1 MRRDA
6 YPLSRRSF
14 FDAGGGPPGQG
25 QCATALEADN
35 RFGAWMRRSLTLK
48 NRDMFVAAEAEEVHG
63 YVIASPFRLCA
74 LRSA

>member
-1 MRRDA
+1 
-6 YPLSRRSF
+6 
-14 FDAGGGPPGQG
+14 
-25 QCATALEADN
+25 
-35 RFGAWMRRSLTLK
+35 MRRSLTLK